1 MNVYSI
7 ARSAYQRL
15 KALLGIKWLHLVLEA
30 VILLLCAI
38 YLARG
43 LDQSSAALKD
53 LQLDIKL
60 ILAALGAAILSLYL
74 GALAWALIL
83 RSLGEPVDYLTS
95 TRNHLVSNF
104 AKYLPGYGWQLLG
117 KAYLTRQQAVP
128 ATQIGYGLAIELS
141 LLVVVG
147 LALGL
152 AFLPV
157 ELAQQWLAGS
167 FSAAVL
173 QAFRIGLLVI
183 ISLLLLGLPFFGRN
197 LKINA
202 QPLTIRARTYWI
214 ALLVVACGWLA
225 LGVSFWLLG
234 AAIQPAAMNQFP
246 VFVFALAASVLLGLA
261 VFLVP
266 SGIGVRESLMVAM
279 LGPVLTT
286 PVAVLI
292 AGASRFLYILA
303 DLIGVIPIEA
313 TYRLRRRPPPPQK

>member
-1 MNVYSI
+1 MKTFPFFQSLFHK
-7 ARSAYQRL
+7 L
-15 KALLGIKWLHLVLEA
+15 KALLAIKWLRLTLEA
-30 VILLLCAI
+30 IVLALCAV

-43 LDQSSAALKD
+43 LNQSGTTLKNLHIDLKLMAAAFGAAL
-53 LQLDIKL
+53 
-60 ILAALGAAILSLYL
+60 LSLYL
-74 GALAWALIL
+74 GALAWTLIL

-95 TRNHLVSNF
+95 PRNHLVSNF

-152 AFLPV
+152 VFLPI
-157 ELAQQWLAGS
+157 ELAQQWLAGG

-173 QAFRIGLLVI
+173 QAFRIGLLLI
-183 ISLLLLGLPFFGRN
+183 ISLLLLGLPFFSRY

-202 QPLTIRARTYWI
+202 QPLKIRAGTYWI

-225 LGVSFWLLG
+225 LGISFWLLG
-234 AAIQPAAMNQFP
+234 AAIQPAALNQFP

-266 SGIGVRESLMVAM
+266 SGIGVRESLMVAL

-303 DLIGVIPIEA
+303 DLIGVIPVEA
-313 TYRLRRRPPPPQK
+313 AYRLRRRPAPPQK